1 MTKRNSSGLR
11 NAGAIATVAALTL
24 GMAGPGVMTATA
36 DENTANGNT
45 GNNASQV
52 VPEPKYTTTV
62 AGVTVVTFTK
72 DSTGGYTATV
82 PTVTGKLQDHVPVT
96 GPGGF
101 LTSLNLTRTPNKNDT
116 SVVGEVKVSGSAI
129 YTGQADNNG
138 PKFTVNIAHYE
149 QTYGQAVQWNKENL
163 TDGQTIDLGTS
174 TLPADNNPTDQL
186 DFAGSKTGFKWGAA
200 EWSNT
205 NGASTVTRTG
215 TTSRTVTL
223 KDDTAGINQKWTV
236 NFTKKAV
243 RTDAWTTHV
252 NGKNYTFQ
260 LDKDDTA
267 KATFDEAHE
276 YPGSVHV
283 TGSSSFDMNPTP
295 TFDKAD
301 PSEKLG
307 QLDVSGTASYMHPKD
322 DNALTPA
329 FEASM
334 PFSYT
339 SGNPIGIDGPSKAL
353 LKGSDGKTY
362 YQKYSNFTLD
372 NSNNPNTDELK
383 LSDGKE
389 FSQAFKIDWAKDANG
404 NPAVEVAE
412 QKAEDGTTSVF
423 VRRKGT
429 VDGTVTV
436 KDPASH
442 KSVDVPIHIAVTADR
457 AQDKSFTGL
466 TVTRTDATGKATVYD
481 GAKDFNAKFNPD
493 THEYT
498 LTLPA
503 DAVGDSYTLGLTHGV
518 DAQASKPTLTLG
530 EGASRVLKVNV
541 NGADYTVNVKFQPA
555 DLKADSPAKL
565 TGLYVN
571 KTGENTKGDLID
583 NWDPNRLDY
592 VLALG
597 EKEPSPYVL
606 PEAPDGVTIK
616 GGNITQN
623 AQSTRQEWTVT
634 DTATGT
640 SRIYSLTVTRP
651 VKTAVTEFK
660 PADPA
665 KQASTVDPANQQDT
679 ALASHG
685 YTDKTGKYVTSDKDS
700 YIIPEGGTFAYTPKN
715 GQSATVTVAHEGMT
729 YTYTVNV
736 LAPDGA
742 TFAQHTY
749 TVTYITA
756 ATHKAQ
762 LTGILV
768 DGTAVNGFD
777 PAKHEYAASVNDP
790 DEWMVS
796 PQYDKVSGMTVSTE
810 KKGADATI
818 TVTSGDGLVKTTYK
832 VHVTRKPF
840 GGNGNNALGLAS
852 TGVGI
857 GWVGWLIG
865 MLAIIGGALGITA
878 VTRKTKSNDADE
890 SSEPEPGNDATP
902 SPDRSQNV

>member
-11 NAGAIATVAALTL
+11 NAGTIATVAALTL

-36 DENTANGNT
+36 DENTANGNNGSSET
-45 GNNASQV
+45 QTAKDT
-52 VPEPKYTTTV
+52 EYTTTV
-62 AGVTVVTFTK
+62 AGTPVTFEK
-72 DSTGGYTATV
+72 DANGDYAATV
-82 PTVTGKLQDHVPVT
+82 ATVKGKFQNQVVVSGTDKSQNTLTTSQKPDTNGKITG
-96 GPGGF
+96 
-101 LTSLNLTRTPNKNDT
+101 
-116 SVVGEVKVSGSAI
+116 SVVYTSA
-129 YTGQADNNG
+129 ADSA
-138 PKFTVNIAHYE
+138 PKFTLTVTDYE
-149 QTYGQAVQWNKENL
+149 IVDKIVDDQATGPWSTTVEGKKYFLSVKDHTASAVLDQSASYPGDITV
-163 TDGQTIDLGTS
+163 TDGARKI
-174 TLPADNNPTDQL
+174 TLSPDYQNV
-186 DFAGSKTGFKWGAA
+186 
-200 EWSNT
+200 
-205 NGASTVTRTG
+205 TVESG
-215 TTSRTVTL
+215 
-223 KDDTAGINQKWTV
+223 D
-236 NFTKKAV
+236 
-243 RTDAWTTHV
+243 
-252 NGKNYTFQ
+252 
-260 LDKDDTA
+260 
-267 KATFDEAHE
+267 
-276 YPGSVHV
+276 
-283 TGSSSFDMNPTP
+283 
-295 TFDKAD
+295 
-301 PSEKLG
+301 KLG
-307 QLDVSGTASYMHPKD
+307 QLNVSGTAVYKQAADATKP
-322 DNALTPA
+322 TPA
-329 FEASM
+329 FDVTL
-334 PFSYT
+334 PFAYT
-339 SGNPIGIDGPSKAL
+339 SGTP
-353 LKGSDGKTY
+353 
-362 YQKYSNFTLD
+362 
-372 NSNNPNTDELK
+372 
-383 LSDGKE
+383 
-389 FSQAFKIDWAKDANG
+389 
-404 NPAVEVAE
+404 V
-412 QKAEDGTTSVF
+412 
-423 VRRKGT
+423 T
-429 VDGTVTV
+429 VDGTETELTKVDGGKYHADYAGPTLDESNKPSTDTVTLTGIKTTLPIKWGKDVQVVDKGTGDTVSKFVRLTGTASGDVTIQDAASKKSVTV
-436 KDPASH
+436 PVE
-442 KSVDVPIHIAVTADR
+442 VDVTADR

-481 GAKDFNAKFNPD
+481 GAKDFNVKFNPD

-623 AQSTRQEWTVT
+623 AQSTRQEWIVT

-865 MLAIIGGALGITA
+865 ILAIIGGALGITVA
-878 VTRKTKSNDADE
+878 VRKPKGKATDETPEADDSE
-890 SSEPEPGNDATP
+890 ASSDQPRNA
-902 SPDRSQNV
+902 

>member
-11 NAGAIATVAALTL
+11 NAGTIATVAALTL

-36 DENTANGNT
+36 DENTANGNNGSSET
-45 GNNASQV
+45 QTAKDT
-52 VPEPKYTTTV
+52 EYTTTV
-62 AGVTVVTFTK
+62 AGTPVTFEK
-72 DSTGGYTATV
+72 DANGDYAATV
-82 PTVTGKLQDHVPVT
+82 ATVKGKFQNQVVVSGTDKSQNTLTTSQKPDTNGKITG
-96 GPGGF
+96 
-101 LTSLNLTRTPNKNDT
+101 
-116 SVVGEVKVSGSAI
+116 SVVYTSA
-129 YTGQADNNG
+129 ADSA
-138 PKFTVNIAHYE
+138 PKFTLTVTDYE
-149 QTYGQAVQWNKENL
+149 IVDKIVDDQATEPWSTTVEGKKYFLSVKDHTASAVLDQSASYPGDITV
-163 TDGQTIDLGTS
+163 TDGARKI
-174 TLPADNNPTDQL
+174 TLSPDYQNV
-186 DFAGSKTGFKWGAA
+186 
-200 EWSNT
+200 
-205 NGASTVTRTG
+205 TVESG
-215 TTSRTVTL
+215 
-223 KDDTAGINQKWTV
+223 D
-236 NFTKKAV
+236 
-243 RTDAWTTHV
+243 
-252 NGKNYTFQ
+252 
-260 LDKDDTA
+260 
-267 KATFDEAHE
+267 
-276 YPGSVHV
+276 
-283 TGSSSFDMNPTP
+283 
-295 TFDKAD
+295 
-301 PSEKLG
+301 KLG
-307 QLDVSGTASYMHPKD
+307 QLNVSGTAVYKQAADATKP
-322 DNALTPA
+322 TPA
-329 FEASM
+329 FDVTL
-334 PFSYT
+334 PFAYT
-339 SGNPIGIDGPSKAL
+339 SGTP
-353 LKGSDGKTY
+353 
-362 YQKYSNFTLD
+362 
-372 NSNNPNTDELK
+372 
-383 LSDGKE
+383 
-389 FSQAFKIDWAKDANG
+389 
-404 NPAVEVAE
+404 V
-412 QKAEDGTTSVF
+412 
-423 VRRKGT
+423 T
-429 VDGTVTV
+429 VDGTETELTKVDGGKYHADYAGPTLDESNKPSTDTVTLTGIKTTLPIKWGKDVQVVDKGTGDTVSKFVRLTGTASGDVTIQDAASKKSVTV
-436 KDPASH
+436 PVE
-442 KSVDVPIHIAVTADR
+442 VDVTADR

-466 TVTRTDATGKATVYD
+466 TVTRTNAKGETTVYD
-481 GAKDFNAKFNPD
+481 GAKDFNVKFNPS

-597 EKEPSPYVL
+597 EKDPSPYVL

-736 LAPDGA
+736 LAPDGT

-796 PQYDKVSGMTVSTE
+796 PQYDKASGMTVSTE

-818 TVTSGDGLVKTTYK
+818 AVTSGDGLVKTTYK

-865 MLAIIGGALGITA
+865 ILAIIGGALGITA
-878 VTRKTKSNDADE
+878 VTRKTKGKATDETPEADDSE
-890 SSEPEPGNDATP
+890 ASSDQPRNA
-902 SPDRSQNV
+902 

>member
-36 DENTANGNT
+36 DENTANGNNGSSET
-45 GNNASQV
+45 QTAKDTV
-52 VPEPKYTTTV
+52 YMTTV
-62 AGVTVVTFTK
+62 AGTAVAFKK
-72 DSTGGYTATV
+72 DANGDYAATIATV
-82 PTVTGKLQDHVPVT
+82 KGKFQNQMVVSGTDKSQNILTTSQKPDTNGKITG
-96 GPGGF
+96 
-101 LTSLNLTRTPNKNDT
+101 
-116 SVVGEVKVSGSAI
+116 SVVYTSA
-129 YTGQADNNG
+129 ADSA
-138 PKFTVNIAHYE
+138 PKFTLTISDYEIVDDTAAEWTTSVDGNTHTLDLKNGTATATLDKIASYP
-149 QTYGQAVQWNKENL
+149 GDIIV
-163 TDGQTIDLGTS
+163 TDGTS
-174 TLPADNNPTDQL
+174 TI
-186 DFAGSKTGFKWGAA
+186 
-200 EWSNT
+200 
-205 NGASTVTRTG
+205 
-215 TTSRTVTL
+215 TL
-223 KDDTAGINQKWTV
+223 KP
-236 NFTKKAV
+236 
-243 RTDAWTTHV
+243 
-252 NGKNYTFQ
+252 
-260 LDKDDTA
+260 
-267 KATFDEAHE
+267 E
-276 YPGSVHV
+276 YPKV
-283 TGSSSFDMNPTP
+283 TAESGD
-295 TFDKAD
+295 
-301 PSEKLG
+301 KLG
-307 QLDVSGTASYMHPKD
+307 ELNVSGTAVYKKAAD
-322 DNALTPA
+322 QTANTPA
-329 FEASM
+329 FDVTI
-334 PFSYT
+334 PFAYT
-339 SGNPIGIDGPSKAL
+339 
-353 LKGSDGKTY
+353 T
-362 YQKYSNFTLD
+362 
-372 NSNNPNTDELK
+372 
-383 LSDGKE
+383 
-389 FSQAFKIDWAKDANG
+389 
-404 NPAVEVAE
+404 
-412 QKAEDGTTSVF
+412 GTPV
-423 VRRKGT
+423 T
-429 VDGTVTV
+429 VDGTETELTKVDGGKYHADYAGPTLDESNKPSTDTVTLTGIKTTLPIKWGKDVQVVDKGTGDTVSKFVRLTGTASGDVTIQDAASKKSVTV
-436 KDPASH
+436 PVE
-442 KSVDVPIHIAVTADR
+442 VDVTADR

-481 GAKDFNAKFNPD
+481 GAKDFNVKFNPS

-583 NWDPNRLDY
+583 NWNPNRLDY

-597 EKEPSPYVL
+597 EKDPSPYVL

-796 PQYDKVSGMTVSTE
+796 PQYDKASGMTVSTE

-818 TVTSGDGLVKTTYK
+818 TVTSGDGLVKTTYSLT
-832 VHVTRKPF
+832 VTRKPF

-865 MLAIIGGALGITA
+865 ILAIIGGALGIAA
-878 VTRKTKSNDADE
+878 VTRKPKGKATDETPEADDSE
-890 SSEPEPGNDATP
+890 ASSDQPRNA
-902 SPDRSQNV
+902 

>member
-11 NAGAIATVAALTL
+11 NAGTIATVAALTL

-36 DENTANGNT
+36 DENTANGNNGSSET
-45 GNNASQV
+45 QTAKDT
-52 VPEPKYTTTV
+52 EYTTTV
-62 AGVTVVTFTK
+62 AGTPVTFEK
-72 DSTGGYTATV
+72 DANGDYAATV
-82 PTVTGKLQDHVPVT
+82 ATVKGKFQNQVVVSGTDKSQNTLTTSQKPDTNGKITG
-96 GPGGF
+96 
-101 LTSLNLTRTPNKNDT
+101 
-116 SVVGEVKVSGSAI
+116 SVVYTSA
-129 YTGQADNNG
+129 ADSA
-138 PKFTVNIAHYE
+138 PKFTLTVTDYE
-149 QTYGQAVQWNKENL
+149 IVDKIVDDQATQPWNTTVEGKKYLLSVKDNTASAVL
-163 TDGQTIDLGTS
+163 DQSASYPGDITVTDGARKI
-174 TLPADNNPTDQL
+174 TLSPDYQNV
-186 DFAGSKTGFKWGAA
+186 
-200 EWSNT
+200 
-205 NGASTVTRTG
+205 TVESG
-215 TTSRTVTL
+215 
-223 KDDTAGINQKWTV
+223 D
-236 NFTKKAV
+236 
-243 RTDAWTTHV
+243 
-252 NGKNYTFQ
+252 
-260 LDKDDTA
+260 
-267 KATFDEAHE
+267 
-276 YPGSVHV
+276 
-283 TGSSSFDMNPTP
+283 
-295 TFDKAD
+295 
-301 PSEKLG
+301 KLG
-307 QLDVSGTASYMHPKD
+307 QLNVSGTAVYKQAADATKP
-322 DNALTPA
+322 TPA
-329 FEASM
+329 FNVTL
-334 PFSYT
+334 PFAYT
-339 SGNPIGIDGPSKAL
+339 SGTP
-353 LKGSDGKTY
+353 
-362 YQKYSNFTLD
+362 
-372 NSNNPNTDELK
+372 
-383 LSDGKE
+383 
-389 FSQAFKIDWAKDANG
+389 
-404 NPAVEVAE
+404 V
-412 QKAEDGTTSVF
+412 
-423 VRRKGT
+423 T
-429 VDGTVTV
+429 VDGTETELTKVDGGKYHADYAGPTLDESNKPSTDTVTLTGIKTTLPIKWGKDVQVVDKGTGDTVSKFVRLTGTASGDVTIQDAASKKSVTV
-436 KDPASH
+436 PVE
-442 KSVDVPIHIAVTADR
+442 VDVTADR
-457 AQDKSFTGL
+457 AQDKSFTDL

-571 KTGENTKGDLID
+571 KTGENTKGQLID
-583 NWDPNRLDY
+583 NWNPNRLDY

-597 EKEPSPYVL
+597 EKDPSPYVL

-796 PQYDKVSGMTVSTE
+796 PQYDKVSGMTVNTE

-840 GGNGNNALGLAS
+840 GGNGSNALGLAS

-865 MLAIIGGALGITA
+865 ILAIIGGALGITVA
-878 VTRKTKSNDADE
+878 VRKPKGKATDETPEADDSE
-890 SSEPEPGNDATP
+890 ASSDQPRNA
-902 SPDRSQNV
+902 

>member
-1 MTKRNSSGLR
+1 MAKRNSSGLR
-11 NAGAIATVAALTL
+11 NAGTIATVAALTL

-36 DENTANGNT
+36 DENTANGNNGSSET
-45 GNNASQV
+45 QTAKDT
-52 VPEPKYTTTV
+52 EYTTTV
-62 AGVTVVTFTK
+62 AGTPVTFEK
-72 DSTGGYTATV
+72 DANGDYAATV
-82 PTVTGKLQDHVPVT
+82 ATVKGKFQNQVVVSGTDKSQNTLTTSQKPDTNGKITG
-96 GPGGF
+96 
-101 LTSLNLTRTPNKNDT
+101 
-116 SVVGEVKVSGSAI
+116 SVVYTSA
-129 YTGQADNNG
+129 ADSA
-138 PKFTVNIAHYE
+138 PKFTLTVTDYE
-149 QTYGQAVQWNKENL
+149 IVDKIVDDQATEPWSTTVEGKKYFLSVKDHTASAVLDQSASYPGDITV
-163 TDGQTIDLGTS
+163 TDGARKI
-174 TLPADNNPTDQL
+174 TLSPDYQNV
-186 DFAGSKTGFKWGAA
+186 
-200 EWSNT
+200 
-205 NGASTVTRTG
+205 TVESG
-215 TTSRTVTL
+215 
-223 KDDTAGINQKWTV
+223 D
-236 NFTKKAV
+236 
-243 RTDAWTTHV
+243 
-252 NGKNYTFQ
+252 
-260 LDKDDTA
+260 
-267 KATFDEAHE
+267 
-276 YPGSVHV
+276 
-283 TGSSSFDMNPTP
+283 
-295 TFDKAD
+295 
-301 PSEKLG
+301 KLG
-307 QLDVSGTASYMHPKD
+307 QLNVSGTAVYKQAADATKP
-322 DNALTPA
+322 TPA
-329 FEASM
+329 FDVTL
-334 PFSYT
+334 PFAYT
-339 SGNPIGIDGPSKAL
+339 SGTP
-353 LKGSDGKTY
+353 
-362 YQKYSNFTLD
+362 
-372 NSNNPNTDELK
+372 
-383 LSDGKE
+383 
-389 FSQAFKIDWAKDANG
+389 
-404 NPAVEVAE
+404 V
-412 QKAEDGTTSVF
+412 
-423 VRRKGT
+423 T
-429 VDGTVTV
+429 VDGTETELTKVDGGKYHADYAGPTLDESNKPSTDTVTLTGIKTTLPIKWGKDVQVVDKGTGDTVSKFVRLTGTASGDVTIQDAASKKSVTV
-436 KDPASH
+436 PVE
-442 KSVDVPIHIAVTADR
+442 VDVTADR
-457 AQDKSFTGL
+457 AQDKSFTDL
-466 TVTRTDATGKATVYD
+466 TVTRTNAKGETTVYD
-481 GAKDFNAKFNPD
+481 GAKDFNVKFNPD

-530 EGASRVLKVNV
+530 EGASRMLKVNV

-597 EKEPSPYVL
+597 EKDPSPYVL

-623 AQSTRQEWTVT
+623 AQSTRQEWIVT

-736 LAPDGA
+736 LAPDGT

-796 PQYDKVSGMTVSTE
+796 PQYDKASGMTVSTE

-818 TVTSGDGLVKTTYK
+818 AVTSGDGLVKTTYK

-865 MLAIIGGALGITA
+865 ILAIIGGALGITVA
-878 VTRKTKSNDADE
+878 VRKPKGKATDEAPEADDSE
-890 SSEPEPGNDATP
+890 ASSDQPRNA
-902 SPDRSQNV
+902 

>member
-11 NAGAIATVAALTL
+11 NAGTIATVAALTL

-36 DENTANGNT
+36 DENTANGNNGSSET
-45 GNNASQV
+45 QTAKDT
-52 VPEPKYTTTV
+52 EYTTTV
-62 AGVTVVTFTK
+62 AGTPVTFEK
-72 DSTGGYTATV
+72 DANGDYAATV
-82 PTVTGKLQDHVPVT
+82 ATVKGKFQNQVVVSGTDKSQNTLTTSQKPDTNGKITG
-96 GPGGF
+96 
-101 LTSLNLTRTPNKNDT
+101 
-116 SVVGEVKVSGSAI
+116 SVVYTSA
-129 YTGQADNNG
+129 ADSA
-138 PKFTVNIAHYE
+138 PKFTLTVTDYE
-149 QTYGQAVQWNKENL
+149 IVDKIVDDQATQPWNTTVEGKKYLLSVKDNTASAVL
-163 TDGQTIDLGTS
+163 DQSASYPGDITVTDGARKI
-174 TLPADNNPTDQL
+174 TLSPNYRNV
-186 DFAGSKTGFKWGAA
+186 
-200 EWSNT
+200 
-205 NGASTVTRTG
+205 TVESG
-215 TTSRTVTL
+215 
-223 KDDTAGINQKWTV
+223 D
-236 NFTKKAV
+236 
-243 RTDAWTTHV
+243 
-252 NGKNYTFQ
+252 
-260 LDKDDTA
+260 
-267 KATFDEAHE
+267 
-276 YPGSVHV
+276 
-283 TGSSSFDMNPTP
+283 
-295 TFDKAD
+295 
-301 PSEKLG
+301 KLG
-307 QLDVSGTASYMHPKD
+307 QLNVSGTAVYKQAADATKP
-322 DNALTPA
+322 TPA
-329 FEASM
+329 FDVTL
-334 PFSYT
+334 PFAYT
-339 SGNPIGIDGPSKAL
+339 SGTP
-353 LKGSDGKTY
+353 
-362 YQKYSNFTLD
+362 
-372 NSNNPNTDELK
+372 
-383 LSDGKE
+383 
-389 FSQAFKIDWAKDANG
+389 
-404 NPAVEVAE
+404 V
-412 QKAEDGTTSVF
+412 
-423 VRRKGT
+423 T
-429 VDGTVTV
+429 VDGTETELTKVDGGKYHADYAGPTLDESNKPSTDTVTLTGIKTTLPIKWGKDVQVVDKGTGDTVSKFVRLTGTASGDVTIQDAASKKSVTV
-436 KDPASH
+436 PVE
-442 KSVDVPIHIAVTADR
+442 VDVTADR

-466 TVTRTDATGKATVYD
+466 TVTRTNAKGETTVYD
-481 GAKDFNAKFNPD
+481 GAKDFNVKFNPD

-583 NWDPNRLDY
+583 NWNPNRLDY

-597 EKEPSPYVL
+597 EKDPSPYVL

-736 LAPDGA
+736 LAPDGT

-796 PQYDKVSGMTVSTE
+796 PQYDKASGMTVSTE

-818 TVTSGDGLVKTTYK
+818 AVTSGDGLVKTTYK

-840 GGNGNNALGLAS
+840 GGNGNNTLGLAS

-865 MLAIIGGALGITA
+865 ILVVIGGALGITVA
-878 VTRKTKSNDADE
+878 VRKPKGKATDETPEADDSE
-890 SSEPEPGNDATP
+890 ASSDQPRNA
-902 SPDRSQNV
+902 

>member
-11 NAGAIATVAALTL
+11 NAGTIATVAALTL

-36 DENTANGNT
+36 DENTANGNNGSSET
-45 GNNASQV
+45 QTAKDT
-52 VPEPKYTTTV
+52 EYTTTV
-62 AGVTVVTFTK
+62 AGTPVTFEK
-72 DSTGGYTATV
+72 DANGDYAATV
-82 PTVTGKLQDHVPVT
+82 ATVKGKFQNQVVVSGTDKSQNTLTTSQKPDTNGKITG
-96 GPGGF
+96 
-101 LTSLNLTRTPNKNDT
+101 
-116 SVVGEVKVSGSAI
+116 SVVYTSA
-129 YTGQADNNG
+129 ADSA
-138 PKFTVNIAHYE
+138 PKFTLTVTDYE
-149 QTYGQAVQWNKENL
+149 IVDKIVDDQAIQPWNTTVEGKKYL
-163 TDGQTIDLGTS
+163 LS
-174 TLPADNNPTDQL
+174 VKDNTASAVLDQSASYPG
-186 DFAGSKTGFKWGAA
+186 DITV
-200 EWSNT
+200 T
-205 NGASTVTRTG
+205 NGATTITLTPVYQNVTVESG
-215 TTSRTVTL
+215 
-223 KDDTAGINQKWTV
+223 D
-236 NFTKKAV
+236 
-243 RTDAWTTHV
+243 
-252 NGKNYTFQ
+252 
-260 LDKDDTA
+260 
-267 KATFDEAHE
+267 
-276 YPGSVHV
+276 
-283 TGSSSFDMNPTP
+283 
-295 TFDKAD
+295 
-301 PSEKLG
+301 KLG
-307 QLDVSGTASYMHPKD
+307 QLNVSGTAVYKQAAD
-322 DNALTPA
+322 ATKNTPA
-329 FEASM
+329 FNVTL
-334 PFSYT
+334 PFAYT
-339 SGNPIGIDGPSKAL
+339 SGNP
-353 LKGSDGKTY
+353 
-362 YQKYSNFTLD
+362 
-372 NSNNPNTDELK
+372 
-383 LSDGKE
+383 
-389 FSQAFKIDWAKDANG
+389 
-404 NPAVEVAE
+404 V
-412 QKAEDGTTSVF
+412 
-423 VRRKGT
+423 T
-429 VDGTVTV
+429 VDGTETELTKSDDGKYHADYAGPTLDESNKPSTDTVTLTGIKTTLPIKWGKDVQVVDKGTGDTVSKFVRLTGTASGDVTIQDDASKKSVTV
-436 KDPASH
+436 PVE
-442 KSVDVPIHIAVTADR
+442 VDVTADR

-518 DAQASKPTLTLG
+518 DAQASKPTLALG

-571 KTGENTKGDLID
+571 KTGENTKGQLID
-583 NWDPNRLDY
+583 NWNPNRLDY
-592 VLALG
+592 VLTLG
-597 EKEPSPYVL
+597 EKDPSPYVL

-818 TVTSGDGLVKTTYK
+818 TVTSGDGLVKTTYSLT
-832 VHVTRKPF
+832 VTRKPF

-865 MLAIIGGALGITA
+865 ILAIIGGALGITA
-878 VTRKTKSNDADE
+878 VTRKTKGKATDETPEADDSE
-890 SSEPEPGNDATP
+890 ASSDQPRNA
-902 SPDRSQNV
+902 

>member
-1 MTKRNSSGLR
+1 MAKRNSSGLR
-11 NAGAIATVAALTL
+11 NAGTIATVAALTL

-36 DENTANGNT
+36 DENTANGNNGSSET
-45 GNNASQV
+45 QTAKDT
-52 VPEPKYTTTV
+52 EYTTTV
-62 AGVTVVTFTK
+62 AGTPVTFEK
-72 DSTGGYTATV
+72 DANGDYAATV
-82 PTVTGKLQDHVPVT
+82 ATVKGKFQNQVVVSGTDKSQNTLTTSQKPDTNGKITG
-96 GPGGF
+96 
-101 LTSLNLTRTPNKNDT
+101 
-116 SVVGEVKVSGSAI
+116 SVVYTSA
-129 YTGQADNNG
+129 ADSA
-138 PKFTVNIAHYE
+138 PKFTLTVTDYE
-149 QTYGQAVQWNKENL
+149 IVDKIVDDQATQPWNTTVEGKKYLLSVKDNTASAVL
-163 TDGQTIDLGTS
+163 DQSASYPGDITVTDGARKI
-174 TLPADNNPTDQL
+174 TLSPDYQNV
-186 DFAGSKTGFKWGAA
+186 
-200 EWSNT
+200 
-205 NGASTVTRTG
+205 TVESG
-215 TTSRTVTL
+215 
-223 KDDTAGINQKWTV
+223 D
-236 NFTKKAV
+236 
-243 RTDAWTTHV
+243 
-252 NGKNYTFQ
+252 
-260 LDKDDTA
+260 
-267 KATFDEAHE
+267 
-276 YPGSVHV
+276 
-283 TGSSSFDMNPTP
+283 
-295 TFDKAD
+295 
-301 PSEKLG
+301 KLG
-307 QLDVSGTASYMHPKD
+307 QLNVSGTAGYKQAADATKP
-322 DNALTPA
+322 TPA
-329 FEASM
+329 FDVTL
-334 PFSYT
+334 PFAYT
-339 SGNPIGIDGPSKAL
+339 SGTP
-353 LKGSDGKTY
+353 
-362 YQKYSNFTLD
+362 
-372 NSNNPNTDELK
+372 
-383 LSDGKE
+383 
-389 FSQAFKIDWAKDANG
+389 
-404 NPAVEVAE
+404 V
-412 QKAEDGTTSVF
+412 
-423 VRRKGT
+423 T
-429 VDGTVTV
+429 VDGTETELTKVDGGKYHADYAGPTLDESNKPSTDTVTLTGIKTTLPIKWGKDVQVVDKGTGDTVSKFVRLTGTASGDVTIQDAASKKSVTV
-436 KDPASH
+436 PVE
-442 KSVDVPIHIAVTADR
+442 VDVTADR

-466 TVTRTDATGKATVYD
+466 TVTRTNAKGETTVYD
-481 GAKDFNAKFNPD
+481 GAKDFNVKFNPD

-518 DAQASKPTLTLG
+518 DAQASKPTLALG

-571 KTGENTKGDLID
+571 KTGENTKGQLID

-597 EKEPSPYVL
+597 EKDPSPYVL

-865 MLAIIGGALGITA
+865 ILVVIGGALGITVA
-878 VTRKTKSNDADE
+878 VRKPKGKATDETPEADDSE
-890 SSEPEPGNDATP
+890 ASSDQPRNA
-902 SPDRSQNV
+902 